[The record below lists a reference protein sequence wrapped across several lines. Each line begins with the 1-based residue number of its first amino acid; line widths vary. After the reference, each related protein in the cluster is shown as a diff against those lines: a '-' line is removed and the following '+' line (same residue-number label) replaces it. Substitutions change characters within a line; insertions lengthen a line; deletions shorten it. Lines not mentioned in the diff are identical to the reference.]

1 MITCLLTEKSMIG
14 NLLKDLTLAREVA
27 TMLNNPNN
35 SVLKNYKDLAVECEI
50 SWETC
55 ESLQPP
61 SADSPTQK
69 TIEDIVQRKPEYT
82 VEELFLNLRD
92 MKRLDV
98 IEVISPYFESKKRM
112 RYNYTPY
119 LVQTYWVSCRKI
131 RDLRGLMRIE
141 V

>member
-1 MITCLLTEKSMIG
+1 MIG

-27 TMLNNPNN
+27 TMLNIPNN
-35 SVLKNYKDLAVECEI
+35 SVLTNYKDLAVECEI

-98 IEVISPYFESKKRM
+98 IEAISPYFESKKRM

-119 LVQTYWVSCRKI
+119 LVQTY
-131 RDLRGLMRIE
+131 
-141 V
+141 

>member
-98 IEVISPYFESKKRM
+98 IEAINPYFEGKKRM

-119 LVQTYWVSCRKI
+119 LVQTY
-131 RDLRGLMRIE
+131 
-141 V
+141 